1 MLSIAYTP
9 IDPVAFPIG
18 PIFGF
23 GPIEIRWYALA
34 YLAGFIGGWLY
45 CARLVRGAK
54 TPPRP
59 VDIGDFVTWAVIGTI
74 LGGRLGYVLIYEPE
88 TYLADPLAVFA
99 IWEGGMAFHGGLVGV
114 ILAVLLFARV
124 HRIDPFVMGDLVAAA
139 TPIGLFFGRIANFVN
154 NELWGR
160 PTDLPWGVVFPIPPQ
175 WQDLLPTVPRHPSQ
189 LYEAALEGLVLF
201 VILAVMIRRP
211 TIRARPGI
219 VTGTFLVG
227 YGVARFLVEF
237 VRQYDPREELFL
249 GVFTTGQLLSIPM
262 AVAGAAIIAWAVR
275 RRRPEPA

>member
-34 YLAGFIGGWLY
+34 YLAGFVGGWLY

-74 LGGRLGYVLIYEPE
+74 LGGRLGYVLIYDPE
-88 TYLADPLAVFA
+88 TYLADPLAIFA

-114 ILAVLLFARV
+114 VLAVLLFARV

-160 PTDLPWGVVFPIPPQ
+160 PTDLPWGVIFPIPPQ
-175 WQDLLPTVPRHPSQ
+175 LQDVLPTVPRHPSQ
-189 LYEAALEGLVLF
+189 LYEALLEGLVLF
-201 VILAVMIRRP
+201 VILAIMIRRP
-211 TIRARPGI
+211 AIRARPGI

-227 YGVARFLVEF
+227 YGVARFMVEF
-237 VRQYDPREELFL
+237 VRQYDPREDLFL
-249 GVFTTGQLLSIPM
+249 GVFTTGQLLSVPM